1 MRINYM
7 LRLRSPAVAVRG
19 VLVVRTPMSNEAVKD
34 QFRCAAAVCR
44 GTDETPALER
54 AA

>member
-7 LRLRSPAVAVRG
+7 LRFRRPVAAVRG

-34 QFRCAAAVCR
+34 QIRCAAAVWR
-44 GTDETPALER
+44 GTDLAAPER

>member
-7 LRLRSPAVAVRG
+7 LRFRSPVVAVRG
-19 VLVVRTPMSNEAVKD
+19 VLVVRTPMSNEAVRD

-44 GTDETPALER
+44 GTDEAATPER